1 MMKARLI
8 LAIAASLLLSNVV
21 QAAEIRLLAS
31 SALKESYFEL
41 FPEFEK
47 TTGHKIMA
55 AWSGTPDIQKRVL
68 AGEAVDLVIS
78 AGGTD
83 EFFKQGKLVPGSEAK
98 FGKSSIGVAVRPGAP
113 KPDISSA
120 DALKKAVLAAK
131 SVAYS
136 AGASGAYVASMF
148 EKLGISDQVKAKTV
162 TVKPG
167 EPVGEVVARGDAEIG
182 FQQVGEL
189 LSVKGTQYVGP
200 LPPELQKTIV
210 FSGGIHSGTKVADA
224 AAALIKFLTSPAA
237 AEVLR
242 KHGLEPA

>member
-1 MMKARLI
+1 MKARLI
-8 LAIAASLLLSNVV
+8 IAAIVSLLFANIAE
-21 QAAEIRLLAS
+21 AAEIKLLAS
-31 SALKESYFEL
+31 NALKESYLEL
-41 FPEFEK
+41 LPEFEK
-47 TTGHKIMA
+47 ATGHKIAA
-55 AWSGTPDIQKRVL
+55 AWSGTPDIQKRIL
-68 AGEAVDLVIS
+68 AGEVVDLVIS

-83 EFFKQGKLVPGSEAK
+83 EFVKQGKLVPGSEMK

-120 DALKKAVLAAK
+120 DALKRAVLDAK

-136 AGASGAYVASMF
+136 AGASGAYVASMLQ
-148 EKLGISDQVKAKTV
+148 KLGISDQVKAKTA

-210 FSGGIHSGTKVADA
+210 FSGGILSGTKEADA
-224 AAALIKFLTSPAA
+224 AAALIKFLTTPAA
-237 AEVLR
+237 AEVLKR
-242 KHGLEPA
+242 HGLEPG